1 MRPGSGRQGGFTML
15 EMLVATAMTAMLAGS
30 LYASLYIAFR
40 ARHTAIAT
48 TDTIRFGT
56 QAMAIIESDLKAVPN
71 PSGILNNQFLGQSS
85 QTLGTSAGDELTIYA
100 VLSDYSP
107 LPDSDVPR
115 TGGMGSNTS
124 SQTGGMGANTNPQA
138 GNLGTNLNVLG
149 SNAAVKPDPPVG
161 SAEIKKIDYVLVKAT
176 DSDQMTLVRNVT
188 DNLLA
193 LVEPDPRQ
201 EVICRGVHSF
211 TVQYYDGTTWATD
224 WDSTQQDNN
233 LPIAV
238 EVTLELDGPDKT
250 SVSRLTRTIMLP
262 CSRLTPT
269 TEGLP

>member
-1 MRPGSGRQGGFTML
+1 MRRRTGRQSGFTLL

-40 ARHTAIAT
+40 ARRTAVAT

-56 QAMAIIESDLKAVPN
+56 QAMSIIESDLKSAPN
-71 PSGILNNQFLGQSS
+71 PNGILIGAFLGQSG
-85 QTLGTSAGDELTIYA
+85 QAMGTSSGDELTFYSA
-100 VLSDYSP
+100 LSDYSAW
-107 LPDSDVPR
+107 PDTSAPAQGGLT
-115 TGGMGSNTS
+115 TGGSSLGGPSMGTS
-124 SQTGGMGANTNPQA
+124 LIG
-138 GNLGTNLNVLG
+138 
-149 SNAAVKPDPPVG
+149 NAAVKTDPPVG
-161 SAEIKKIDYVLVKAT
+161 SAEIKKIDYVLVKAA
-176 DSDQMTLVRNVT
+176 DSDQLVLVRNVT

-201 EVICRGVHSF
+201 EIICRGIHSF
-211 TVQYYDGTTWATD
+211 SVQYYDGATWTPD

-238 EVTLELDGPDKT
+238 EVTLELDSPDKT

-262 CSRLTPT
+262 CCRLTPAT